1 TAISASRRATASR
14 PRAPRWTS
22 IILGCCAS
30 PKNSPRQCGRAAP
43 TANRARWPGSMCC
56 RCSRCRISRRTAP
69 TRPRRPPLCRWRN
82 ACAPSSRRPACASST
97 CFPDRSTMN
106 GIRRCRRRRSRR
118 CAAAPRTFI
127 RATWRRIGSS
137 AGATIQRRWSA
148 SLRRCHSRNG
158 AFGIWIEDAMSDTVL
173 SRLLAELAGGRIR
186 IVDLTQTLSPD
197 FPQIVLP
204 PEMGQAWP
212 FRIEEASRYDARGPG
227 WYWNNFSCS
236 EHTGTHFDA
245 PIHWISGRH
254 LPDNA
259 TDTIAADKFV
269 APACVLDCSRQ
280 AAADADF
287 LLTVGFL
294 RQWERRHGRIASGSW
309 VLMRTDWSKRSDPVA
324 YQNIDE
330 TGQHT
335 PGPDTDAVRFLVEER
350 GVLGFGSEA
359 IGTDAGQAF
368 HLKPPYP
375 CHYYMHGSG
384 RFGLQCLTN
393 LDLLPPTGSLII
405 AAPLKIKE
413 GSGSPLRVL
422 ALVPQA
428 PPATAAPRV
437 AHKAT
442 KKSRARKRRK

>member
-1 TAISASRRATASR
+1 VAE
-14 PRAPRWTS
+14 
-22 IILGCCAS
+22 
-30 PKNSPRQCGRAAP
+30 NSV
-43 TANRARWPGSMCC
+43 
-56 RCSRCRISRRTAP
+56 
-69 TRPRRPPLCRWRN
+69 
-82 ACAPSSRRPACASST
+82 
-97 CFPDRSTMN
+97 
-106 GIRRCRRRRSRR
+106 
-118 CAAAPRTFI
+118 
-127 RATWRRIGSS
+127 
-137 AGATIQRRWSA
+137 
-148 SLRRCHSRNG
+148 
-158 AFGIWIEDAMSDTVL
+158 EDAMSDTVL
-173 SRLLAELAGGRIR
+173 SRLLAELARGRIR
-186 IVDLTQTLSPD
+186 IIDLTQTLSPD

-287 LLTVGFL
+287 LLTLDFL

-309 VLMRTDWSKRSDPVA
+309 VLMRTDWSKRTDPVA

-335 PGPDTDAVRFLVEER
+335 PGPDSDAVRFLIEER

-393 LDLLPPTGSLII
+393 LDLLPPTGALII

-428 PPATAAPRV
+428 APATAAPR
-437 AHKAT
+437 AARKAI
-442 KKSRARKRRK
+442 KSSSARKRRQ

>member
-1 TAISASRRATASR
+1 
-14 PRAPRWTS
+14 
-22 IILGCCAS
+22 
-30 PKNSPRQCGRAAP
+30 
-43 TANRARWPGSMCC
+43 
-56 RCSRCRISRRTAP
+56 
-69 TRPRRPPLCRWRN
+69 
-82 ACAPSSRRPACASST
+82 
-97 CFPDRSTMN
+97 
-106 GIRRCRRRRSRR
+106 
-118 CAAAPRTFI
+118 
-127 RATWRRIGSS
+127 
-137 AGATIQRRWSA
+137 
-148 SLRRCHSRNG
+148 
-158 AFGIWIEDAMSDTVL
+158 MSDTVL

-259 TDTIAADKFV
+259 TDTIAAEKFV
-269 APACVLDCSRQ
+269 APACVLDCSQ
-280 AAADADF
+280 EAAADPDF
-287 LLTVGFL
+287 LLSVDFL
-294 RQWERRHGRIASGSW
+294 RKWERRHGRIAPGSW
-309 VLMRTDWSKRSDPVA
+309 VLMRTDWSKRTDPVA

-335 PGPDTDAVRFLVEER
+335 PGPNTDAVRFLIEER
-350 GVLGFGSEA
+350 DVLGFGSEA

-393 LDLLPPTGSLII
+393 LDLLPPVGAVLI

-422 ALVPQA
+422 ALVPQS
-428 PPATAAPRV
+428 PPDPAAAR
-437 AHKAT
+437 AAAR
-442 KKSRARKRRK
+442 KKSKQSGSRKRRR